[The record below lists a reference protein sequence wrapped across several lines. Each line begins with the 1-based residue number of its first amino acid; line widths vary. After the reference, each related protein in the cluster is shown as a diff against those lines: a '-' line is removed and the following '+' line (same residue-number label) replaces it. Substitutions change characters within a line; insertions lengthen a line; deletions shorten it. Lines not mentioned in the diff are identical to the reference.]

1 MVAHKNRTLI
11 IGPFPEPITG
21 LSVSNAALLR
31 GLQVKG
37 YQVDFINTEHATN
50 VSSELGKFSFK
61 KLNFL
66 FFYCKIYK
74 ILKNDTIYMTPG
86 QTFFGVMKYLPFV
99 LTAKLFKR
107 KSLFHLHGNS
117 VKDVYANLKGL
128 KRKLYA
134 KTIKCFDESIVLSK
148 SLKINMQPF
157 FDDSHIHVEH
167 NFIQEDIAI
176 SLNHIE
182 KNKDY
187 KEIKLIFMSNLL
199 PEKGINNL
207 VDALLKLQ
215 SLGTNFKI
223 KIAGNIPVTN
233 TNISDKIAQLKNG
246 EYLGVVSGEKKRDL
260 LLWGNVFCLPTQLEE
275 GQPISILEAMTY
287 GHFILATKTPGIS
300 DVIHDKNGA
309 LLEDYDVASIMKE
322 LQLLRLDQVEQKGNF
337 NSNFANNRFT
347 ESSFVERISNL
358 LVTAV

>member
-11 IGPFPEPITG
+11 IGPFPEPVTG

-37 YQVDFINTEHATN
+37 HKVDFINTEHATN
-50 VSSELGKFSFK
+50 VSSELGKFSFR

-66 FFYCKIYK
+66 FFYFKIYK
-74 ILKNDTIYMTPG
+74 ILKSDTIYMTPG

-99 LTAKLFKR
+99 LTAKFFKR

-128 KRKLYA
+128 KHKLYA
-134 KTIKCFDESIVLSK
+134 KTIKCFDESIVLST

-176 SLNHIE
+176 SLNHLE

-187 KEIKLIFMSNLL
+187 KEIKLIFISNLL

-207 VDALLKLQ
+207 IDALLKLQ
-215 SLGTNFKI
+215 SHDINFKI
-223 KIAGNIPVTN
+223 KIAGNIPVN
-233 TNISDKIAQLKNG
+233 NASISNKIAQLKNG
-246 EYLGVVSGEKKRDL
+246 EYLGVVSGEEKRDL

-287 GHFILATKTPGIS
+287 GHYILATRTPGIS
-300 DVIHDKNGA
+300 DIIDNKNGA
-309 LLEDYDVASIMKE
+309 LLEAYDVASIMK
-322 LQLLRLDQVEQKGNF
+322 QLVLLTPDKIEQKGVF
-337 NSNFANNRFT
+337 NSSFANNRFT

-358 LVTAV
+358 LVTTT